1 MNWQC
6 PECGFL
12 NDNDLIRC
20 PCGYEII
27 HTPEEEFKPEPLY
40 KGIGGWLIFPLLG
53 LIITPIEGSFQM
65 YNIYWQ
71 IFAKG
76 YWSSLT
82 TPGTEVY
89 HAFFGPLLIFEG
101 FGNSLTIALSV
112 VTLWFFLRKS
122 RLLPRLMISLL
133 IFNFVFVCGDFFLSD
148 LVPAVAAQSD
158 SQSTIELGQAVI
170 GTLIWVPYFLKS
182 KRVKQ
187 TFVR

>member
-6 PECGFL
+6 PECGFH

-27 HTPEEEFKPEPLY
+27 HTPEEKSKPETLY

-101 FGNSLTIALSV
+101 FGNSLTLALSV

-122 RLLPRLMISLL
+122 RLLPRLMISLI
-133 IFNFVFVCGDFFLSD
+133 IFNFVFVCGDFFLSN

-170 GTLIWVPYFLKS
+170 GTLIWIPYFLKS

>member
-1 MNWQC
+1 MTWQC
-6 PECGFL
+6 PECGSL

-40 KGIGGWLIFPLLG
+40 KGIGGWLIFPLIG
-53 LIITPIEGSFQM
+53 LIITPIEGSLQM

-122 RLLPRLMISLL
+122 RLLPMLMISLL
-133 IFNFVFVCGDFFLSD
+133 IFNFVFVYGDFFLSD